1 MNTTL
6 FYYERDGFTIASG
19 CSLSPEAIEQV
30 TQLMQQERPE
40 KNLVLEGR
48 RSAVFGRLPEIG
60 PIVVK
65 HYARGGV
72 LGRFVN
78 SLFLRLGPVRAEVEF
93 TTLMRVRSLGIR
105 APEPVLFAFRGKWLY
120 QTWLVTRELEG
131 HKNLMELARTG
142 ADNLLPVLEQV
153 VLALQNLIR
162 NRITHVDLHPGNILV
177 DGHGDVAVIDFD
189 KAYHWQG
196 SLRQL
201 RDVYLRR
208 WRRAVIKHS
217 LPDLLAEFVSAG
229 LRQHFDE
236 DSLR

>member
-6 FYYERDGFTIASG
+6 FYYESAGFTIASG
-19 CSLSPEAIEQV
+19 QALSPEAIAQV
-30 TQLMQQERPE
+30 IQLMLQDRPE

-48 RSAVFGRLPEIG
+48 RSAVFGQLPGVG

-93 TTLMRVRSLGIR
+93 TTLMQVRSLGIR

-131 HKNLMELARTG
+131 HKNLMELARNQ

-153 VLALQNLIR
+153 VLVLQSLIR
-162 NRITHVDLHPGNILV
+162 NRITHIDLHPGNILV
-177 DGHGDVAVIDFD
+177 DAQGQVAVIDFD
-189 KAYHWQG
+189 KAYQWQG

-208 WRRAVIKHS
+208 WRRAVIKHG